1 VIVIYLTYGGL
12 FAQRLMLERCAM
24 AVYDSGTG
32 EALRDTTRPVASR
45 PQPRPVVATARTAV
59 SARDIFERAD
69 IVRDLDRVEAL
80 LLERTTSRVPL
91 ITAAG
96 AHTIRAGGKRLRAA
110 LVLLVGQLRD
120 YNFERSLHPA
130 ASAELIHAA
139 SLVHDD
145 LVDQADQRR
154 GVATVHSSWDNDVAL
169 LLGDYFFAL
178 AAGEMALSPDP
189 RIITFYAR
197 AVQTIVEGE
206 LNPVT
211 AVEPFDVAVGQYIY
225 KIGCKTAALFEA
237 ACKAGMAAAGGSEAE
252 IEALGQF
259 GYDLGVAFQIVDDVL
274 DFVGDERTLGKPAGN
289 DLRQGTIT
297 LPLIHAAARGGS
309 TLLHQAASG
318 VALDDDI
325 VARVVAEV
333 IDRGGVELARAD
345 AISYAER
352 ALAHLDRF
360 AHTSTSSA
368 LRDLARFVIE
378 RQA

>member
-1 VIVIYLTYGGL
+1 
-12 FAQRLMLERCAM
+12 MLERYAM
-24 AVYDSGTG
+24 TVYDSGTG
-32 EALRDTTRPVASR
+32 EALREVTRPTLNR
-45 PQPRPVVATARTAV
+45 LQPRPIVAPSRPAIT
-59 SARDIFERAD
+59 ARDIFERAG
-69 IVRDLDRVEAL
+69 IAHDLERVEAL
-80 LLERTTSRVPL
+80 LMERIASRSPL
-91 ITAAG
+91 IAAAG

-110 LVLLVGQLRD
+110 LVLLVGQLRT
-120 YNFERSLHPA
+120 YSFERSLHPA

-154 GVATVHSSWDNDVAL
+154 GESTVHSSWNNDVAL
-169 LLGDYFFAL
+169 LLGDYLFAL

-189 RIITFYAR
+189 RIITFYAQ

-211 AVEPFDVAVGQYIY
+211 AVAPFDLAVSQYIY

-237 ACKAGMAAAGGSEAE
+237 ACKAGMAAAGGSDAD
-252 IEALGQF
+252 IEAMGRF

-297 LPLIHAAARGGS
+297 LPLIHAATNSGS
-309 TLLHQAASG
+309 QLLHHAASG
-318 VALDDDI
+318 DMPDDAV

-333 IDRGGVELARAD
+333 IDRGGVDLARAD

-352 ALAHLDRF
+352 AITHLERF
-360 AHTSTSSA
+360 AHAPATRS
-368 LRDLARFVIE
+368 LRDLTRFVIE